1 MMISGRT
8 MVFGIF
14 GYPVEH
20 TFSPGM
26 HNAAFA
32 KLGMDACYVPYA
44 VAPTRLKD
52 AVRSI
57 IPLGLR
63 GLNITVPH
71 KEKVIPFLDDVTED
85 ARLIGAVNTIEVRG
99 GRLIGHNTDGRGFLR
114 SLREGTA
121 FRPKGKRVLIVGA
134 GGAARAIAFN
144 LALNGAAEI
153 VLSDTDVKKAG
164 RLAGDVQRTTK
175 VRAGAVPPAGL
186 RVHARDSH
194 CIINATP
201 LGLHRGDPMPV
212 SRDLVREG
220 HLVCDL
226 VYNPPIT
233 PLLKAAASRGA
244 LTLSG
249 IGMLLYQGV
258 IAFEVW
264 TGKKAPIEIMRRA
277 LVRQMGVRRK

>member
-1 MMISGRT
+1 MISGRT

-20 TFSPGM
+20 SFSPGM

-44 VAPTRLKD
+44 VAPTSLKD
-52 AVRSI
+52 AVRAI
-57 IPLGLR
+57 VPLGLR

-85 ARLIGAVNTIEVRG
+85 ARLIGAVNTIEVRD
-99 GRLIGHNTDGRGFLR
+99 GRLVGHNTDGRGFLR
-114 SLREGTA
+114 SLREETS

-144 LALNGAAEI
+144 LALNGAAE
-153 VLSDTDVKKAG
+153 VMLSDVDAKKADL
-164 RLAGDVQRTTK
+164 LARDVRRTTK
-175 VRAGAVPPAGL
+175 TSTEAVPSAGL
-186 RVHARDSH
+186 RDHARNAH

-201 LGLHRGDPMPV
+201 LGLHRRDPLPF

-226 VYNPPIT
+226 VYNPPVT
-233 PLLKAAASRGA
+233 PLLRAAASCGA
-244 LTLSG
+244 GTLSG
-249 IGMLLYQGV
+249 IGMLLFQGV

-264 TGKKAPIEIMRRA
+264 TGKKAPLEVMRRA
-277 LVRQMGVRRK
+277 LVKQMQGRRK